1 MQHTRRSL
9 AIIGLVC
16 ATALVGGAC
25 SSDDDAST
33 ATSDEPSTTT
43 TAKDETTTTTAAV
56 NMGAE
61 VEISEF
67 QFDPSPVTI
76 EAGQTVTWTNMGA
89 SRHTVTADAE
99 DGAEAAFKSE
109 PVQPEQS
116 FVQSFPTAGQF
127 AYYCSIHPEK
137 MQGTIIVE

>member
-25 SSDDDAST
+25 SSDEESST
-33 ATSDEPSTTT
+33 ATSDEPT
-43 TAKDETTTTTAAV
+43 TAESVEESTTTTAAV

-67 QFDPSPVTI
+67 AFDPSPVTI

-99 DGAEAAFKSE
+99 DGAEAAFKSD

-127 AYYCSIHPEK
+127 AYFCSIHPEK
-137 MQGTIIVE
+137 MQGVIVVE